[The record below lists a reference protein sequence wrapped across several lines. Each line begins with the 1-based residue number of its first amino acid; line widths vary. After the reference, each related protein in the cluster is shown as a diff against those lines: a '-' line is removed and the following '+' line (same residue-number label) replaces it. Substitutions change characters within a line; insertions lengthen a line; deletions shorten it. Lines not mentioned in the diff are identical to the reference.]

1 MCKFSTRVCT
11 QCGEIHVKL
20 HVRYMTIL
28 KNNKKRKKKQ
38 PKKSKFHSQHIQGKK
53 VQVKQDNC

>member
-20 HVRYMTIL
+20 RIRYMTIL
-28 KNNKKRKKKQ
+28 KNKKRKQ
-38 PKKSKFHSQHIQGKK
+38 PKKVSFTVNVYEGKK
-53 VQVKQDNC
+53 VQVKQDNS